1 MASKY
6 GHEVLVQR
14 LIEDRNA
21 VVSFSKNNKNAV
33 IDSVSS
39 YMDLLNPNNYQK
51 GGWVLHM
58 LRQTM
63 GDEKFH
69 QSLRAFYEQ
78 YKGKNAD
85 TKDFQKVVED
95 ISGQNLDVFFKQ
107 WLYTAGLP
115 NLNVSWV
122 YEEKEEKIQIKIQ
135 QLQQT
140 PFFFHWILLFNSLR
154 EKSFQQDLK

>member
-95 ISGQNLDVFFKQ
+95 ISGQNLDIFSNNGF
-107 WLYTAGLP
+107 
-115 NLNVSWV
+115 
-122 YEEKEEKIQIKIQ
+122 
-135 QLQQT
+135 
-140 PFFFHWILLFNSLR
+140 ILLGNPTSMCHGFMR
-154 EKSFQQDLK
+154 KKRKKFR